1 MNKKLV
7 IVLATVLF
15 AAVLVTA
22 TILFNPFKSKDEDVD
37 TTSNSSVVLNGA
49 TGSVFPDEE
58 VESVWDDYL
67 DNMEQDGGLE
77 VEVIPNTST
86 DSSTTNTSSTTSAT
100 TSTTTS
106 ATTSTTTSATNNT
119 TTSTQNGTADSS
131 TTNTSSNA
139 TISDGEWIPGL
150 YQYFKEPFRQGSF
163 YATLSLKK
171 LFSML

>member
-86 DSSTTNTSSTTSAT
+86 DSGTTNTSSTTSAT

-106 ATTSTTTSATNNT
+106 ATTSATTSTTTSATNNT
-119 TTSTQNGTADSS
+119 TTSTQDGTADSS
-131 TTNTSSNA
+131 TTSTSSNA
-139 TISDGEWIPGL
+139 TISDSEWIPGL
-150 YQYFKEPFRQGSF
+150 Y
-163 YATLSLKK
+163 
-171 LFSML
+171 